1 MPPNTA
7 SARLVV
13 DARNTPWS
21 AFLLEQYI
29 QAHGNGTANWYAS
42 METNPE
48 RARQLQSLFAREAF
62 LHLSVWNGRGWED
75 RGVFWEVGPEIGKR
89 QVLPLDLTGISG
101 PTLRVRLDAP
111 PFFWLVDFVG
121 IDFGKEHNYS
131 SQRLT
136 MLSAIDQK
144 GRDLRQILVS
154 ADGREEQLETG
165 DAVELRFSAPPL
177 LPGKARSYMLRST
190 GWYRIHA
197 PEEGLPDLTLLSAA
211 SAPGGI
217 ARISS
222 LRMNAALESLKPNKV
237 AQ

>member
-29 QAHGNGTANWYAS
+29 QAHGNGTANWYAL
-42 METNPE
+42 MEANPE
-48 RARQLQSLFAREAF
+48 RAQQLQSLFAREAF
-62 LHLSVWNGRGWED
+62 LHLSLWNGRGWEN

-89 QVLPLDLTGISG
+89 QVLPLDLAGISG

-111 PFFWLVDFVG
+111 AYFWLVDFVG
-121 IDFGKEHNYS
+121 IDFGKEHTHS

-136 MLSAIDQK
+136 MLSAIDQN
-144 GRDLRQILVS
+144 GRDLRHILVS
-154 ADGREEQLETG
+154 PDGREEQLETG

-177 LPGKARSYMLRST
+177 LPGKDRSYMLRST
-190 GWYRIHA
+190 GWYKIHA
-197 PEEGLPDLTLLSAA
+197 SEEGLPDQTLLCAA

-217 ARISS
+217 ARISA
-222 LRMNAALESLKPNKV
+222 LLMNAALENLKPTR
-237 AQ
+237 

>member
-1 MPPNTA
+1 MSLARTAMAPVMQLNTILSGRTVRVVSRSTVALKAIA
-7 SARLVV
+7 S
-13 DARNTPWS
+13 
-21 AFLLEQYI
+21 LEI
-29 QAHGNGTANWYAS
+29 
-42 METNPE
+42 
-48 RARQLQSLFAREAF
+48 
-62 LHLSVWNGRGWED
+62 
-75 RGVFWEVGPEIGKR
+75 
-89 QVLPLDLTGISG
+89 PLDLTGISG